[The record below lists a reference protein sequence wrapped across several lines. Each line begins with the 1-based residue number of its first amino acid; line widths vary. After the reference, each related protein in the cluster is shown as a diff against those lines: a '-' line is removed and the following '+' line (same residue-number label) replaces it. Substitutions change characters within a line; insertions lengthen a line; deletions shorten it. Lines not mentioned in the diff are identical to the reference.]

1 MERVGKERARLWGRQ
16 NSTHTPLL
24 HLRAESERQ
33 RESAEELE
41 NPHIHRDRERDRERG
56 IKKRTQEIDRTNLT
70 RFYPTSDI

>member
-1 MERVGKERARLWGRQ
+1 MPGSGAGRIQ
-16 NSTHTPLL
+16 LIHHFYTLELSQ
-24 HLRAESERQ
+24 RDRE